1 MSTTAAA
8 GLRGNTMTA
17 CTYIG
22 PEDDYEE
29 QEELEELDDLLHD
42 ELLEDGDAW
51 ERSNDD
57 GWYFDDED

>member
-1 MSTTAAA
+1 MTT
-8 GLRGNTMTA
+8 

-29 QEELEELDDLLHD
+29 QEELEELDLLQD

-57 GWYFDDED
+57 GWYYDDED

>member
-22 PEDDYEE
+22 HEDDYEE
-29 QEELEELDDLLHD
+29 LEELDLLHD